1 MYVTVIGYTLDQC
14 IYHSQNR
21 LLVPTIHYICIYMH
35 NQFFFVICKMSAS
48 ISMTLQLNPIFSF
61 YVKTVFFL
69 CDPQLFY
76 LFTFFFYDFTIELDN
91 LL

>member
-1 MYVTVIGYTLDQC
+1 
-14 IYHSQNR
+14 
-21 LLVPTIHYICIYMH
+21 MH

-48 ISMTLQLNPIFSF
+48 INMTLQLNPIFSF

-76 LFTFFFYDFTIELDN
+76 FFTTYLLFFFMISQSN
-91 LL
+91 LITFYNVKYIFNVLLLVSVHIGVD